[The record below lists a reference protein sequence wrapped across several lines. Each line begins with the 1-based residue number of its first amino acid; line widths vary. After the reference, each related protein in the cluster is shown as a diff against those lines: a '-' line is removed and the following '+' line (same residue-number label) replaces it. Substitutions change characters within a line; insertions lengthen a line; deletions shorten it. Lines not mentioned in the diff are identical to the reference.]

1 MVQLNPPTD
10 AVDQGAVANSNTA
23 AETVSASERVARQRD
38 FFATGQ
44 TRSRQFREAQL
55 QKLKQAIEAHE
66 DAILSALHKDLGKP
80 EFEGFATEV
89 TAKNDVDYALKHL
102 KRWMSP
108 RRVSTPLTLKPGRA
122 YQQPEPLGVTLIIS
136 PWNYPF
142 QLGIVPLIGAIAAGN
157 CAILK
162 PSEISPHT
170 SALLAKLLSDTFDPD
185 HIAVVEGDAQTSQAL
200 LAQKF
205 DHIFFTGSTHIG
217 RIVMKAAAEH
227 LTPLTLELGGKS
239 PCIVDA
245 NINLEVTAKRIVW
258 GKFINA
264 GQTCIAPD
272 YLLVDQRIKSDL
284 LNQIKQTVTDFYGD
298 NPQTSPDYG
307 RIVSDRHFQRLT
319 GLISG
324 DVIVGG
330 GHHDGD
336 RYIAPTVIDGVT
348 AEHPAMA
355 EEIFGPILPVV
366 AYDNLEEAIAFINA
380 RPRPLAAYIF
390 SKDKAVQQQILQQTG
405 SGGVCINDT
414 IKQVAIPDL
423 PFGGVGDSGM
433 GAYHG
438 QASFDTFSH
447 LKGVFKRPFWL
458 DLPLLYPPYGD
469 KLNFLKKAL

>member
-272 YLLVDQRIKSDL
+272 YLLVDQ
-284 LNQIKQTVTDFYGD
+284 
-298 NPQTSPDYG
+298 
-307 RIVSDRHFQRLT
+307 
-319 GLISG
+319 
-324 DVIVGG
+324 
-330 GHHDGD
+330 
-336 RYIAPTVIDGVT
+336 
-348 AEHPAMA
+348 
-355 EEIFGPILPVV
+355 
-366 AYDNLEEAIAFINA
+366 
-380 RPRPLAAYIF
+380 
-390 SKDKAVQQQILQQTG
+390 
-405 SGGVCINDT
+405 
-414 IKQVAIPDL
+414 
-423 PFGGVGDSGM
+423 
-433 GAYHG
+433 
-438 QASFDTFSH
+438 
-447 LKGVFKRPFWL
+447 
-458 DLPLLYPPYGD
+458 
-469 KLNFLKKAL
+469 